1 MANNYPAYYDT
12 KKGTYDK
19 TIVEG
24 VRSSLQY
31 LVRYTQFV
39 SNEHDGVAGTE
50 KSAVVDTG
58 SNVIFE
64 KFVFSK

>member
-1 MANNYPAYYDT
+1 MANNYSDYYDT
-12 KKGTYDK
+12 LKGTYDK

-31 LVRYTQFV
+31 LVRYTQFE
-39 SNEHDGVAGTE
+39 SGGVVEEAGTE
-50 KSAVVDTG
+50 KSAVVDTE